1 MREPTQEE
9 MIAGIEK
16 AVSDKLSLMDYGYW
30 DYRPD
35 IAWPRAFQKAV
46 EAFLEKHKDEI
57 IAKIAGG

>member
-1 MREPTQEE
+1 
-9 MIAGIEK
+9 MIAGIAK
-16 AVSDKLSLMDYGYW
+16 AVSDKLHVMDYGFW
-30 DYRPD
+30 DYKPG